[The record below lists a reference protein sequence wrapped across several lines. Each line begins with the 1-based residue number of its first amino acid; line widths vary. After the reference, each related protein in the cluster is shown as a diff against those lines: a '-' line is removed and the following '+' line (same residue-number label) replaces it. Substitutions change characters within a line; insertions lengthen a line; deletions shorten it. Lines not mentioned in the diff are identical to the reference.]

1 VILARDSGF
10 LMTYA
15 STVDLE
21 EAYKV
26 GPWWQRKKALAAP
39 FNLDGAL

>member
-26 GPWWQRKKALAAP
+26 GQKAVLVAAEE
-39 FNLDGAL
+39 GAGSALQP